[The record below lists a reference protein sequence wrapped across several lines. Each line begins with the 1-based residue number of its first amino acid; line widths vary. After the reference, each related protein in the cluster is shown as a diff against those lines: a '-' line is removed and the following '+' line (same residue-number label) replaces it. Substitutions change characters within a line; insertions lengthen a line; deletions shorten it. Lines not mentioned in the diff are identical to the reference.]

1 MKKCKKWHKGKATF
15 RGRSNNGSG
24 ILLLPFF
31 YLKTE
36 KMQIEIN
43 LQDRVDELI
52 ELVLI
57 AENQLIDG
65 DDSDEIL
72 ITIHQ
77 IYEVLKAYEF

>member
-1 MKKCKKWHKGKATF
+1 MPKFKKWHKGKATSH
-15 RGRSNNGSG
+15 GRSNNGSG

-36 KMQIEIN
+36 KMQVEIN

-65 DDSDEIL
+65 DDSDEVL
-72 ITIHQ
+72 ITVHQ
-77 IYEVLKAYEF
+77 IYEVLKMYEF